1 MQAPGRD
8 ASFRFADIEAE
19 ESARGNLQRAANE
32 NWTSRRERVTFT
44 STSVEANVTE
54 IYAMA
59 NGKFISYLRVST
71 ARQGASGLGLEA
83 QREAV
88 SRYLNGGRWQL
99 VQEVVEVESGK
110 RNDRPA
116 IAEALRLCR
125 LHKATLVI
133 AKLDRLARNVHFISS
148 LMESGVDFVACDFP
162 EANRLTVHILAAV
175 AEHEASMISSRTKAA
190 LQAAKAR
197 GRALGGQRGSLRR
210 MRGMAAKGTRVS
222 TTVRQQS
229 AAKRRDDLLPVI
241 EELRTNGITSF
252 RSIAKSLN
260 NAGLTTPRGGQ
271 WSATQVMRICA

>member
-1 MQAPGRD
+1 
-8 ASFRFADIEAE
+8 
-19 ESARGNLQRAANE
+19 
-32 NWTSRRERVTFT
+32 
-44 STSVEANVTE
+44 
-54 IYAMA
+54 MA

-88 SRYLNGGRWQL
+88 SRYLNGGSWSL
-99 VQEVVEVESGK
+99 VQELLEVESGK

-125 LHKATLVI
+125 LHRATLVI

-175 AEHEASMISSRTKAA
+175 AEHEAAMISARTKAA
-190 LQAAKAR
+190 LGAAKAR
-197 GRALGGQRGSLRR
+197 GAALGGQRGSLER
-210 MRGMAAKGTRVS
+210 MRGMAVKGTLAS
-222 TTVRQQS
+222 ASVRRET

-241 EELRTNGITSF
+241 EGLRAAGVVSLRAIAVGLNG
-252 RSIAKSLN
+252 
-260 NAGLTTPRGGQ
+260 AGLTTARGGK
-271 WSATQVMRICA
+271 WTATQVMRVTSPVAGESLTVTPFASR

>member
-1 MQAPGRD
+1 
-8 ASFRFADIEAE
+8 
-19 ESARGNLQRAANE
+19 
-32 NWTSRRERVTFT
+32 
-44 STSVEANVTE
+44 
-54 IYAMA
+54 MA

-88 SRYLNGGRWQL
+88 SRYLNGGKWQL

-148 LMESGVDFVACDFP
+148 LMESGADFIACDFP

-175 AEHEASMISSRTKAA
+175 AEHEASMISSRTKSA

-197 GRALGGQRGSLRR
+197 GRTLGGQRGSISR
-210 MRGMAAKGTRVS
+210 MKGMAAKGTRVS
-222 TTVRQQS
+222 ATIRQQS
-229 AAKRRDDLLPVI
+229 AARRRDDLLPVI
-241 EELRTNGITSF
+241 EDLRSKGAMSL
-252 RSIAKSLN
+252 RAIAEGLN
-260 NAGLTTPRGGQ
+260 RAGLTTARGGH
-271 WSATQVMRICA
+271 WTGTQVMRVTNG

>member
-1 MQAPGRD
+1 
-8 ASFRFADIEAE
+8 
-19 ESARGNLQRAANE
+19 
-32 NWTSRRERVTFT
+32 
-44 STSVEANVTE
+44 
-54 IYAMA
+54 MA

-88 SRYLNGGRWQL
+88 ERYLNGGHWQL
-99 VQEVVEVESGK
+99 VQEIVEIESGK

-148 LMESGVDFVACDFP
+148 LMEAGVDFIACDFP

-175 AEHEASMISSRTKAA
+175 AEHEAMMISARTKAA
-190 LQAAKAR
+190 LTAAKAR
-197 GRALGGQRGSLRR
+197 GVALGGQRGSRSR
-210 MRGMAAKGTRVS
+210 MASMAAKGAGVS
-222 TTVRQQS
+222 AKVRQEA

-241 EELRTNGITSF
+241 AELKDKG
-252 RSIAKSLN
+252 AASLRALADGLN
-260 NAGLTTPRGGQ
+260 AAGLTTARGGK
-271 WSATQVMRICA
+271 WTATQVMRVVTGIA